1 VPVKV
6 LVMGGTR
13 FNGLALVQ
21 ELVKWGHEVTVLNR
35 GQSEARLPRAVRRLY
50 ADRTNHEQL
59 REVLG
64 PEEFDV
70 VQDLSGYALA
80 DVQPLVE
87 VFRGRIGHYLFGSS
101 TVIYARPR
109 VLPIREADP
118 VDRSERQTEYGRQ
131 KLKVEAYL
139 FDQYRSNGFP
149 ATVVPLS
156 MVLGPNNMVAD
167 REQRMFQRLLLGRPV
182 LIPGDGTTL
191 SQIGHVDDGA
201 VALRMLMMQPQTFGQ
216 RYNLT
221 GRDYWSE
228 EAYVDTFSEIIGV
241 TPHKVFVPAQVM
253 DDIYAGKGDQAAVRK
268 GVPAMNKA
276 GDSAAAVMAKH
287 DPRAVGVRGL
297 IQKLAPNIHHWN
309 DSTFFSVER
318 LREDVGF
325 RPAYTFAAAVEHT
338 YDWFRREKLDETLR
352 FDFSW
357 EDNLVERLTGRM

>member
-1 VPVKV
+1 
-6 LVMGGTR
+6 
-13 FNGLALVQ
+13 
-21 ELVKWGHEVTVLNR
+21 
-35 GQSEARLPRAVRRLY
+35 
-50 ADRTNHEQL
+50 
-59 REVLG
+59 
-64 PEEFDV
+64 
-70 VQDLSGYALA
+70 
-80 DVQPLVE
+80 
-87 VFRGRIGHYLFGSS
+87 
-101 TVIYARPR
+101 
-109 VLPIREADP
+109 
-118 VDRSERQTEYGRQ
+118 
-131 KLKVEAYL
+131 
-139 FDQYRSNGFP
+139 
-149 ATVVPLS
+149 

-201 VALRMLMMQPQTFGQ
+201 VAMRMLMMQPQTFGK

-241 TPHKVFVPAQVM
+241 TPRKVFVPAPVM
-253 DDIYAGKGDQAAVRK
+253 DDIYAGKGDQSSVRK

-325 RPAYTFAAAVEHT
+325 RPAYTFEAAVEHT
-338 YDWFRREKLDETLR
+338 YDWFRREKLDESLQ

-357 EDNLVERLTGRM
+357 EDNLLERLGAR